1 MVDKLPTST
10 GERRISEP
18 PTDPKHQKEVEADR
32 FFFKKEN
39 GKKIAHYFDDSTLK
53 MLLWD
58 SNLKQWML
66 I

>member
-18 PTDPKHQKEVEADR
+18 PTDRWRGPKHQKEVEADR

-39 GKKIAHYFDDSTLK
+39 GKKNRPLFRRFDFENVFYGIPT
-53 MLLWD
+53 
-58 SNLKQWML
+58 
-66 I
+66 